1 MERYH
6 SLYWL
11 RTILGPLIL
20 GVIGLV
26 LVLLPGDPDTA
37 GMLMALAVYL
47 VIAVV
52 GGAVVS
58 RSIDR

>member
-6 SLYWL
+6 SLYWMY
-11 RTILGPLIL
+11 TILAPLIL

>member
-11 RTILGPLIL
+11 CTILGPLVL
-20 GVIGLV
+20 GVIALV
-26 LVLLPGDPDTA
+26 LVLLPGDPSTA

-52 GGAVVS
+52 GGAVVT
-58 RSIDR
+58 RCIDR

>member
-6 SLYWL
+6 SLYWMY
-11 RTILGPLIL
+11 TILAPLIL

-52 GGAVVS
+52 GGIVVT
-58 RSIDR
+58 RRIDR